1 MNYRHHY
8 HVGNFADVFKHIL
21 LVSLLQSF
29 LKKETPFCYLET
41 HAGIG
46 WYDLSSPLVQK
57 NPEYLHGIARLQEQS
72 DFPEIVQSYLN
83 IFQSGFYPGSPK
95 IARHFLRPQDRMI
108 LSELH
113 PEDSKVLKQLFKGDR
128 QVAVHHSDGYQSLKA
143 FLPPAEKR
151 GLVLID
157 PPYEEKDEWQNIV
170 SAVQEALKRWRNGM
184 FAIWY
189 PIKDRS
195 IADRFYRLLK
205 KIELPKTLCV
215 EFSVPPDN
223 LFSALHSCG
232 LIVIN
237 PPWEFDTQ
245 CKVLLPWLCQ
255 SLEGSFQVHWLI
267 DEL

>member
-57 NPEYLHGIARLQEQS
+57 NPEYLHGIARVQEQS
-72 DFPEIVQSYLN
+72 DFPEIIQQYLG
-83 IFQSGFYPGSPK
+83 IFQLGFYPGSPK

-113 PEDSKVLKQLFKGDR
+113 PEDSKVLKQLFRGDR
-128 QVAVHHSDGYQSLKA
+128 QVAVHHIDGYQSLKA

-157 PPYEEKDEWQNIV
+157 PPFEQTDEWQRIV
-170 SAVQEALKRWRNGM
+170 SSVQEALQRWRHGM

-189 PIKDRS
+189 PIKDRP
-195 IADRFYRLLK
+195 IIDRFYRMLK
-205 KIELPKTLCV
+205 KSGLPKTLCV
-215 EFSVPPDN
+215 EFGVSPEH
-223 LFSALHSCG
+223 LSSQLHDCG

-237 PPWEFDTQ
+237 PPWGFDTQ
-245 CKVLLPWLCQ
+245 CAALLPWLCQ
-255 SLEGSFQVHWLI
+255 ALSGYYQIDWLI
-267 DEL
+267 DEF